1 LDRQLIRA
9 DVRETSCTDV
19 AIEIFNRQSATLF
32 PHPGFQACTPGLIDL
47 FSIDRKPSDILSYL
61 CSTLLKVTDY
71 TGLHIVPTSHPI
83 SAQYTPFP
91 HIEPIASRVERTSG
105 SSVYRADGVGVVYG
119 RGVSSLANPVKEL
132 RQAVKNLPVVW
143 QIVDDYE
150 KGIVRER
157 PNSDWD
163 RDGKVK
169 DTRQAWVEEN
179 KPKPK
184 CFDPEK
190 LQKKKA
196 AKVAEVR
203 GDPKL
208 MMVRMIEDGWEQLKW
223 YSSLPEAAAS
233 ATSSHAQSSQLRR
246 STSTSLM
253 QDILGTA
260 TVKSSGPFRPTQSSS
275 PGSSPPPE
283 SYKVKPKTTRPSLNP
298 FRISSSS
305 SNGVKPL
312 KTKLDTPM
320 LSEDVVFSNTSV
332 TKKRRFG
339 GPSAEDKRRSSMKM
353 FTSSLAKK

>member
-1 LDRQLIRA
+1 
-9 DVRETSCTDV
+9 
-19 AIEIFNRQSATLF
+19 
-32 PHPGFQACTPGLIDL
+32 
-47 FSIDRKPSDILSYL
+47 
-61 CSTLLKVTDY
+61 
-71 TGLHIVPTSHPI
+71 
-83 SAQYTPFP
+83 
-91 HIEPIASRVERTSG
+91 
-105 SSVYRADGVGVVYG
+105 
-119 RGVSSLANPVKEL
+119 
-132 RQAVKNLPVVW
+132 
-143 QIVDDYE
+143 
-150 KGIVRER
+150 
-157 PNSDWD
+157 
-163 RDGKVK
+163 
-169 DTRQAWVEEN
+169 VEEN

-190 LQKKKA
+190 LQKKKV

-233 ATSSHAQSSQLRR
+233 TTSSHAQSSQLRR

-260 TVKSSGPFRPTQSSS
+260 TVKASGPFRPTQSSS
-275 PGSSPPPE
+275 PAPLPPPE
-283 SYKVKPKTTRPSLNP
+283 SHKVKPKPTRPSLNP
-298 FRISSSS
+298 FRISSTSS
-305 SNGVKPL
+305 SSVKPL

-320 LSEDVVFSNTSV
+320 LSEDVVFSNPIG